1 MDSVEGCSKN
11 TGPMCRS
18 SGISGPYQIDLF
30 GRPAS
35 NARPSS
41 PEGSRANRSAR
52 PGTSEAAR
60 ITVTSG
66 LKCCGSCRSAGPLG
80 LLEKTCLG
88 SSLWHS
94 KTFVLTW
101 SVYTMPSGRS
111 LYRLLPLEHRTSAS
125 DVSLWRTPGSREAGT
140 PKSQA
145 GLEHESEH
153 RPNRLEPN
161 NLIDQVACRLGLRLW
176 PTPNTGGPLCRAA
189 GRDGRFGEPL
199 PWDGDREDVPGPFLS
214 GVANG
219 IPHRAH
225 RIRAL
230 GNAVVPEQ
238 VYPILKGIAD
248 AERGVIA

>member
-66 LKCCGSCRSAGPLG
+66 LKCYGSCRSAGPLG

-176 PTPNTGGPLCRAA
+176 PTPNTGGGHCV
-189 GRDGRFGEPL
+189 GRLDEMGGSGNPYRGTEIGKMYLDPSFLEWLMGFPIGHTESEPSET
-199 PWDGDREDVPGPFLS
+199 PSSLS
-214 GVANG
+214 KS
-219 IPHRAH
+219 
-225 RIRAL
+225 IRSS
-230 GNAVVPEQ
+230 
-238 VYPILKGIAD
+238 KGSRTPS
-248 AERGVIA
+248 EG